1 MGDSCLRMNPWSIG
15 SLWVIP
21 NDPTLD
27 LLGKVSV
34 SWVWIVPNLAP
45 LVFCSSANPK
55 LMMTGY
61 WTSLSSNTGHE
72 TGAGVS

>member
-1 MGDSCLRMNPWSIG
+1 MGDSYLRMNLWRLG

-27 LLGKVSV
+27 LRGEVSV
-34 SWVWIVPNLAP
+34 SWVWIVPTLAL

-55 LMMTGY
+55 RMMTGY